1 MWITIVVILFFGC
14 LLFMIRNYYVSNKK
28 ILEKFEEIQKQTMT
42 KYDRFVEIIKGFEI
56 KKGTKPSPNEL
67 HAYYDYTISKDKF
80 NRDDIAMLL
89 SEQSYKKIIGKFMK
103 ENDQPEDIIPD
114 KTPKIQTE
122 ISNNINDELDDE
134 ETGKLVM
141 KSYEKI
147 YPGEV
152 ISPENKDFLI
162 YKFKKVG
169 NDVKALEDYMTDDE
183 EYNTFIK
190 KRMSV
195 EFKTHHANDDKED
208 KVFEIKRPDVNSKTL
223 IEKKTDTAEK
233 RTCKDLEDE
242 QVLSKLMSERNLQ
255 QLKYSCMR
263 SKEKYANLD
272 EKMVLLPDQKWSVP
286 QIQPEVC
293 RMSGEMNYQPSTE
306 QTALI
311 GTLLNVADDTQV
323 GSIMPEF
330 KYEENDE

>member
-1 MWITIVVILFFGC
+1 MWITIVVILFFAC

-28 ILEKFEEIQKQTMT
+28 IIEKFEEIQKSTMT
-42 KYDRFVEIIKGFEI
+42 KYERFTEIIKGFENE
-56 KKGTKPSPNEL
+56 KGTKPSPNEL
-67 HAYYDYTISKDKF
+67 HAYYDYMIKTDKF
-80 NRDDIAMLL
+80 TRDDVALLL
-89 SEQSYKKIIGKFMK
+89 SDQSYKKILDKFMK
-103 ENDQPEDIIPD
+103 ENNQPEDIIPE
-114 KTPKIQTE
+114 KTPKVQTE
-122 ISNNINDELDDE
+122 MSNNINDELDDE
-134 ETGKLVM
+134 EMGKLVM

-152 ISPENKDFLI
+152 ISSENKEFLI
-162 YKFKKVG
+162 YKLKKVG
-169 NDVKALEDYMTDDE
+169 NDVKSLENYMTDDE

-190 KRMSV
+190 KRMSK

-223 IEKKTDTAEK
+223 VEKKTDTVEK

-255 QLKYSCMR
+255 QLKYSCLR

-272 EKMVLLPDQKWSVP
+272 EKMVLIPEQKWSVP
-286 QIQPEVC
+286 QKQPEVC
-293 RMSGEMNYQPSTE
+293 RMSGEFNYQPSTE
-306 QTALI
+306 QTALL
-311 GTLLNVADDTQV
+311 GTLLDVAEDTQV
-323 GSIMPEF
+323 GSIMPDF

>member
-1 MWITIVVILFFGC
+1 MWITIVVILFFAY
-14 LLFMIRNYYVSNKK
+14 LIFMIRNYYISNKK
-28 ILEKFEEIQKQTMT
+28 IIEKFEEIQKQTMT
-42 KYDRFVEIIKGFEI
+42 KYERFFEIIKGFEI
-56 KKGTKPSPNEL
+56 KKGIKPSPNEL
-67 HAYYDYTISKDKF
+67 HAYYDYTIKKDKF
-80 NRDDIAMLL
+80 TRDDIALL
-89 SEQSYKKIIGKFMK
+89 LGEQSYKKITGNFLK
-103 ENDQPEDIIPD
+103 ENDQPEDIVPE
-114 KTPKIQTE
+114 KTPKIQ
-122 ISNNINDELDDE
+122 IDKSNNINDELDDDE
-134 ETGKLVM
+134 IGKLVM
-141 KSYEKI
+141 KSYQKI

-152 ISPENKDFLI
+152 ISSENKDFLI

-169 NDVKALEDYMTDDE
+169 NDVKALEEYMTDNE

-190 KRMSV
+190 KRMSL
-195 EFKTHHANDDKED
+195 EFKTHHANDDKEE
-208 KVFEIKRPDVNSKTL
+208 KVFEIKRPDINSKTL
-223 IEKKTDTAEK
+223 IEKKTATAEK

-286 QIQPEVC
+286 QKQPEVC
-293 RMSGEMNYQPSTE
+293 RMSGEFNYQPSTE

-311 GTLLNVADDTQV
+311 GTLLDVAEDTQV

-330 KYEENDE
+330 KYEENNE

>member
-1 MWITIVVILFFGC
+1 MWITIVVILFFAC

-28 ILEKFEEIQKQTMT
+28 IIEKFEEIQKSTMT
-42 KYDRFVEIIKGFEI
+42 KYERFTEIIKGFESE
-56 KKGTKPSPNEL
+56 KGAKPSPNEL
-67 HAYYDYTISKDKF
+67 HAYYDYMIKKDKF
-80 NRDDIAMLL
+80 TRDDVALLL
-89 SEQSYKKIIGKFMK
+89 SDQSYKKILGKFME
-103 ENDQPEDIIPD
+103 ENNQPEDIIPE
-114 KTPKIQTE
+114 KTPKVQTE
-122 ISNNINDELDDE
+122 MSNNINDELDDE
-134 ETGKLVM
+134 EMGKLVM

-152 ISPENKDFLI
+152 ISSENREFLI
-162 YKFKKVG
+162 YKLKKVG
-169 NDVKALEDYMTDDE
+169 NDVKALENYMTDDE

-190 KRMSV
+190 KRMSE
-195 EFKTHHANDDKED
+195 EFETHHANDDKEE

-223 IEKKTDTAEK
+223 VEKKTDTAEK

-255 QLKYSCMR
+255 QLKYTCLR

-286 QIQPEVC
+286 QKQPEVC
-293 RMSGEMNYQPSTE
+293 RMSGEFNYQPSTE

-311 GTLLNVADDTQV
+311 GTLLDVAEDTQV
-323 GSIMPEF
+323 GSIMPDF